1 MIGGLVAHDGGEKA
15 LAVHLSNARENDYV
29 RVYIEGLTATNLSG
43 AIAELKLMATG
54 CRAKK
59 PLIHAWA
66 SPSIHYTE
74 AHWQAHRTAF
84 EREFGV
90 EGHPRI
96 EIRHRKSGKG
106 GRTAE
111 HRHWVYLRIGLDGK
125 AVSLSNS
132 AARTEKISRIC
143 EHMNGERLISGI
155 YNRSVIAHLLN
166 EGHEDVAASMLIAG
180 LDEVQAGPSPSSK
193 ERAMT
198 QRCKDLAA
206 DEVWLRCY
214 RAWCRADSGPAFRA
228 ALEDAGLR
236 LAMGQKTIVVMS
248 PGGAVH
254 PLLRSLN
261 KGGARADG
269 KALRKADLDK
279 RLGGMDLPMATDL
292 KPVPG
297 FEAGLHGITG
307 LDRSIVVPDA
317 PKSMPSRP
325 DVVLSSEPSRP
336 VAEPETILPEAAP
349 QPWLSPE
356 QERALL
362 ELEDT
367 FASKAAARAAAI
379 RAEIAAEVEHAI
391 AEEQKRLAA
400 RVRAEVEAWDYP
412 SIGVPGWRDRF
423 KSQLAGLPDDV
434 GALIRWVD
442 EIQDGRKRV
451 TLKSGTTA
459 ILAREHVRVD
469 NTTTDTVAVA
479 IAHALRQGWTEMT
492 IFGGTATWQ
501 RAMARA
507 ATRAGI
513 RVVDAHLQSAVASET
528 TRLHKIALLQRW
540 AELRREIPKARK
552 EGRFD
557 AEMWTDIR
565 EFFAEL
571 DKETGIEKLVADDR
585 ARQVLIDDLE
595 KYRRSLDQ
603 KLKNEATPS
612 SFGSRP

>member
-1 MIGGLVAHDGGEKA
+1 MIGGLVGHDGGEA

-29 RVYIEGLTATNLSG
+29 RVYIEGLTAANLSG

-261 KGGARADG
+261 KGGARAAG

-279 RLGGMDLPMATDL
+279 RLGGMDLPMATVL

-307 LDRSIVVPDA
+307 LDRSIGVPDA
-317 PKSMPSRP
+317 PEPMLSRP
-325 DVVLSSEPSRP
+325 DVVSSAEPPPP
-336 VAEPETILPEAAP
+336 VAQPETILPEAAP

-356 QERALL
+356 QERALI

-379 RAEIAAEVEHAI
+379 RAEIAAEVELHLEHERRLLRERI
-391 AEEQKRLAA
+391 EAETNAWKLPQISVPDWRN
-400 RVRAEVEAWDYP
+400 RYRAE
-412 SIGVPGWRDRF
+412 
-423 KSQLAGLPDDV
+423 LAGLPREV
-434 GALIRWVD
+434 GALLAWVD
-442 EIQDGRKRV
+442 RLDAKRSRV
-451 TLKSGTTA
+451 RLKSGAMVT
-459 ILAREHVRVD
+459 LAPEHVRAD
-469 NTTTDTVAVA
+469 HAAKDRVAVM
-479 IAHALRQGWTEMT
+479 IAHAVEQGWQEITV
-492 IFGGTATWQ
+492 FGGNNAWQ
-501 RAMARA
+501 IAMAKA
-507 ATRAGI
+507 ATKAGI
-513 RVVDAHLQSAVASET
+513 HVVDAHLQSTVATEK
-528 TRLHKIALLQRW
+528 TRLQRIQLLQRW
-540 AELRREIPKARK
+540 AELRRDLPRARQ
-552 EGRFD
+552 EGWFD
-557 AEMWTDIR
+557 AAMWTEIR
-565 EFFAEL
+565 ELFAEL
-571 DKETGIEKLVADDR
+571 DAELGIERLVADDKVR
-585 ARQVLIDDLE
+585 RLFIKDLE
-595 KYRRSLDQ
+595 AYRQSLDQ
-603 KLKNEATPS
+603 ELDDETAPHS
-612 SFGSRP
+612 SGKAL